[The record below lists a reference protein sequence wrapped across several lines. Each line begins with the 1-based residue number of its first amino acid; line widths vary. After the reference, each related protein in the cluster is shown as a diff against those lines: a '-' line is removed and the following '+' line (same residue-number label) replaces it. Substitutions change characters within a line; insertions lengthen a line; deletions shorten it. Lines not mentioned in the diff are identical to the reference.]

1 MEQKPSE
8 IYSGFRQEKSENQK
22 IDLESRN
29 LKFFKEDIF
38 QVPYEKL
45 SDSSN
50 YKHFQHVFVD
60 SDDYE
65 DFKQDL
71 VNFHHLRSRW
81 KDDRRKVSKE
91 RPSRLNSLVDD
102 SDIIKFRESKGID
115 SSLKKELEG
124 LCGEGEHIYEEI
136 DDVKKEV
143 EKLKAKEL
151 KNTEPKAK
159 CEGDCDCLDFAL
171 ESLPMMEFFQNDEH
185 FLEFDRV
192 FETVKNKRRYASSS
206 SLDKYR
212 WSPHSEGHKSD
223 DSSSD
228 TDTENEDGGEE
239 FPELKV
245 DDIFADFFDND
256 ADFKDFE
263 KEFENFQFKRRSN
276 CLERWHRNSVCD
288 LVEDLKAFCDKDEQN
303 GSNKEN
309 KLSLP
314 KLWNQ
319 GGEWD
324 YIFNKICQN
333 GKVPS
338 VNSDTCR
345 SDLTVTCDSES
356 GNYLLDDVSDVSNRD
371 TGYYSEAKFNGDTPE
386 TCTCQQQSKSDCQ
399 YTCHHQC
406 LPSIQLECKCM
417 SHDQEDEGTV
427 LSGETTLA
435 DLAASS
441 QSAEQ
446 SEPASEKD
454 ETDSGYRSGTIPD
467 EKLPPKPSDATLNRE
482 ELKKRISEFNK
493 LVQGANFALLDPDR
507 AFNDEEASD
516 CQTEPFQGFIKVVL
530 NLVRPISMSL
540 GARPPSIYE
549 VLTQEHIVE
558 HNTQNISFYMPRDTV
573 RSIHA
578 HSTQSTKEV
587 ISLLL
592 KKFHILDHPR
602 KFALYEQELKN
613 NKIARI
619 RRVKDIESPLAICL
633 SWEFENIHNHR
644 LVLQENETGEI
655 DWEAFC
661 VPELNNFL
669 RVLDR
674 EQDEYMAQL
683 RYKYKVMK
691 RLILQRMK
699 ELRLET
705 ERQKRA
711 SVVGDESTS

>member
-1 MEQKPSE
+1 MDRPKANQHSSPLPSSRSEGDFFDAIRNGLKNYRNVFGLFPFMGRATEEPSPSREQIE
-8 IYSGFRQEKSENQK
+8 MAHFE
-22 IDLESRN
+22 
-29 LKFFKEDIF
+29 KED
-38 QVPYEKL
+38 
-45 SDSSN
+45 D
-50 YKHFQHVFVD
+50 D
-60 SDDYE
+60 DDDDYE
-65 DFKQDL
+65 KYEHGTILRRPAKGHDFQVHQLTHPTWCDECGDFIWGAYKQC
-71 VNFHHLRSRW
+71 
-81 KDDRRKVSKE
+81 
-91 RPSRLNSLVDD
+91 
-102 SDIIKFRESKGID
+102 
-115 SSLKKELEG
+115 LK
-124 LCGEGEHIYEEI
+124 C
-136 DDVKKEV
+136 
-143 EKLKAKEL
+143 
-151 KNTEPKAK
+151 N
-159 CEGDCDCLDFAL
+159 
-171 ESLPMMEFFQNDEH
+171 N
-185 FLEFDRV
+185 
-192 FETVKNKRRYASSS
+192 
-206 SLDKYR
+206 
-212 WSPHSEGHKSD
+212 
-223 DSSSD
+223 
-228 TDTENEDGGEE
+228 
-239 FPELKV
+239 
-245 DDIFADFFDND
+245 
-256 ADFKDFE
+256 
-263 KEFENFQFKRRSN
+263 
-276 CLERWHRNSVCD
+276 
-288 LVEDLKAFCDKDEQN
+288 
-303 GSNKEN
+303 
-309 KLSLP
+309 
-314 KLWNQ
+314 
-319 GGEWD
+319 
-324 YIFNKICQN
+324 
-333 GKVPS
+333 
-338 VNSDTCR
+338 
-345 SDLTVTCDSES
+345 
-356 GNYLLDDVSDVSNRD
+356 
-371 TGYYSEAKFNGDTPE
+371 
-386 TCTCQQQSKSDCQ
+386 CQ